1 MGFARSDV
9 EALSASLNE
18 PDWVLERRLE
28 AWTWFEKMELPGE
41 KEEPWRYTNLAR
53 LKFKLDDFSVVPAVG
68 KESVVPSSAGSS
80 WVELS
85 PDRSGEGHQYGSTV
99 SMTRPDMELDSGGVI
114 VADIHTAIEQHPEL
128 VKPHLF
134 SQFDSATHIFSAL
147 HGALF
152 FGGAFIYVPRGK
164 TLSLPVEYGC
174 HITKAGTSIFPHTLV
189 VVEENAEVC
198 YLERFSSS
206 GLGGSGLSDA
216 AIEVVAGQAS
226 RVFVATIQDYEKG
239 VWHFHNHRYRT
250 GRDASFKSLVVTL
263 GGKFSRTEV
272 TTEILGEGN
281 SVDMMGI
288 YLAGEGQHFDFRTL
302 QDHAAP
308 HSTSDLLYKGALKDN
323 ARTVYSGQIRVRPE
337 GRETDAY
344 QTNRNLILSDN
355 AMANSKPELEIENND
370 VRCSHAASVGQ
381 MDENEVFYLQ
391 SRGID
396 RISAERLIVKGFLEE
411 VLGKVGRKD
420 IRGMV
425 EHLLEEKLS

>member
-1 MGFARSDV
+1 MGFTLNDV
-9 EALSASLNE
+9 EALSVSLDE

-28 AWTWFEKMELPGE
+28 SWGWFEKMELPGE

-53 LKFKLDDFSVVPAVG
+53 LKFKLEDFSVAPAG
-68 KESVVPSSAGSS
+68 DAASDQDSGSPAHALERSGGGRQFGSS
-80 WVELS
+80 INMV
-85 PDRSGEGHQYGSTV
+85 PPGG
-99 SMTRPDMELDSGGVI
+99 ELDSAGVI
-114 VADIHTAIEQHPEL
+114 VTDIHTAIREYPEL

-134 SQFDSATHIFSAL
+134 AQFNPASHLFSAL

-152 FGGAFIYVPRGK
+152 HGGAFVYVPRGK
-164 TLSLPVEYGC
+164 TVSLPVEYSC
-174 HITKAGTSIFPHTLV
+174 HLTKPGTSVFPHSLV

-198 YLERFSSS
+198 YLERFVSPS
-206 GLGGSGLSDA
+206 LGGSGLSNA
-216 AIEVVAGQAS
+216 AIEVDAGQAS
-226 RVFVATIQDYEKG
+226 RVFVGTIQDYSKG
-239 VWHFHNHRYRT
+239 VWHFQNQRFRT
-250 GRDASFKSLVVTL
+250 GRDAHFKSLVLTL
-263 GGKFSRTEV
+263 GGTFSRSEV
-272 TTEILGEGN
+272 TTEIHGEGN

-288 YLAGEGQHFDFRTL
+288 YLAGAGQHFDFRTL
-302 QDHAAP
+302 QDHAAA

-381 MDENEVFYLQ
+381 MDQNEVFYLQ

-396 RISAERLIVKGFLEE
+396 RVTAERLLVKGFLEQ

-420 IRGMV
+420 IHEMV
-425 EHLLEEKLS
+425 ERLLEEKLS

>member
-1 MGFARSDV
+1 MAFNRNDV
-9 EALSASLNE
+9 EALSASLGE

-28 AWTWFEKMELPGE
+28 AWDWFEKMDLPGE

-53 LKFKLDDFSVVPAVG
+53 LKFKLDDFFPLAAID
-68 KESVVPSSAGSS
+68 AGSAPVGDAA
-80 WVELS
+80 VEHS
-85 PDRSGEGHQYGSTV
+85 PGRSGEGSQIGGSV
-99 SMTRPDMELDSGGVI
+99 SVALRDLELESAGVI
-114 VADIHTAIEQHPEL
+114 FTDIHTAIQKYPEL
-128 VKPHLF
+128 VRPHLF
-134 SQFDSATHIFSAL
+134 SQFDAGAHLFSAL

-152 FGGAFIYVPRGK
+152 GGGAFLYVPRGR
-164 TLSLPVEYGC
+164 TVALPVEYAC
-174 HITKAGTSIFPHTLV
+174 CLEGTGSAVFPHSLI

-198 YLERFSSS
+198 FLERYRSS
-206 GLGGSGLSDA
+206 GKGPGLSDS

-226 RVFVATIQDYEKG
+226 RVFVGSVQDYGKG
-239 VWHFHNHRYRT
+239 VWHFQNQRFT
-250 GRDASFKSLVVTL
+250 TARDANFKSLVVTV
-263 GGKFSRTEV
+263 GASFSRTES
-272 TTEILGEGN
+272 TTEIHGEGN

-288 YLAGEGQHFDFRTL
+288 YVAGEGQHFDFRTL

-308 HSTSDLLYKGALKDN
+308 HSTSDLLYKGALRDN

-381 MDENEVFYLQ
+381 MDQSEIFYLQ

-396 RISAERLIVKGFLEE
+396 RVSAERLIVRGFLEE

-420 IRGMV
+420 VQEMV
-425 EHLLEEKLS
+425 ESLLEEKLA

>member
-1 MGFARSDV
+1 MAFTRNDV
-9 EALSASLNE
+9 EALSASLDE

-28 AWTWFEKMELPGE
+28 AWGWFEKMDLPGE

-53 LKFKLDDFSVVPAVG
+53 LKFKLDDFSPVPAI
-68 KESVVPSSAGSS
+68 EIAASSAGSDATIGH
-80 WVELS
+80 S
-85 PDRSGEGHQYGSTV
+85 PDRSGEGRQDGGSITV
-99 SMTRPDMELDSGGVI
+99 TLPDMELDSGGI
-114 VADIHTAIEQHPEL
+114 IFTDIHTAINNHPEL
-128 VKPHLF
+128 VRPHLF
-134 SQFDSATHIFSAL
+134 SQFNAGSHLFSAL

-152 FGGAFIYVPRGK
+152 GGGVFLYVPKGR
-164 TLSLPVEYGC
+164 TLALPVEYSC
-174 HITKAGTSIFPHTLV
+174 HLPGGGSALFPHSLV

-198 YLERFSSS
+198 YLERYVSS
-206 GLGGSGLSDA
+206 GEGPALSDS

-226 RVFVATIQDYEKG
+226 RVFIGSIQDYSRG
-239 VWHFHNHRYRT
+239 VWHFQNQRFST
-250 GRDASFKSLVVTL
+250 ARDAGFKSLVVTT
-263 GGKFSRTEV
+263 GGTFSRTES
-272 TTEILGEGN
+272 TTEIHGEGN

-288 YLAGEGQHFDFRTL
+288 YVAGEGQHFDFRTL

-381 MDENEVFYLQ
+381 MDPNEVFYLQ

-396 RISAERLIVKGFLEE
+396 RASAERLIVRGFLEE

-420 IRGMV
+420 VQGMV
-425 EHLLEEKLS
+425 ESLLEEKLA

>member
-1 MGFARSDV
+1 MGFTRNDV
-9 EALSASLNE
+9 EALSASLRE

-28 AWTWFEKMELPGE
+28 AWGWFEKMELPGE

-53 LKFKLDDFSVVPAVG
+53 MKFKLDDFS
-68 KESVVPSSAGSS
+68 PSSSGGNKPGMPPANGSAEL
-80 WVELS
+80 ELS
-85 PDRSGEGHQYGSTV
+85 PDRSGEGKQYGNSV
-99 SMTRPDMELDSGGVI
+99 NMALPDMERDSAGVI
-114 VADIHTAIEQHPEL
+114 ITDIHTAIAQYPEL
-128 VKPHLF
+128 VRPHLF
-134 SQFDSATHIFSAL
+134 SQFNAGNHVFSAL

-152 FGGAFIYVPRGK
+152 MGGAFVYVPRGK

-174 HITKAGTSIFPHTLV
+174 YIDEAGASVFPHTLIM
-189 VVEENAEVC
+189 VEENAELC
-198 YLERFSSS
+198 YLERFRSA
-206 GLGGSGLSDA
+206 GREGPGLSDA
-216 AIEVVAGQAS
+216 AVEVVAGQAS
-226 RVFVATIQDYEKG
+226 RVFVASIQDYG
-239 VWHFHNHRYRT
+239 RNVWHIQNHRYQT
-250 GRDASFKSLVVTL
+250 GRDAHFKSLVLTL
-263 GGKFSRTEV
+263 GGRFSRAEV
-272 TTEILGEGN
+272 TTEIQGEGN

-288 YLAGEGQHFDFRTL
+288 YVAGEGQHFDFRTL

-323 ARTVYSGQIRVRPE
+323 ARAVYSGQIRVRPE

-396 RISAERLIVKGFLEE
+396 RATAERLITKGFLEE

-420 IRGMV
+420 IREIV
-425 EHLLEEKLS
+425 EQLLEDRLS